1 MVKVSVMYPNGADT
15 KFDMAYYLERH
26 MPMVKTK
33 LGAACKKA
41 EVEQG
46 LGGGQPGVAAPFV
59 AVCHLHFDSVDAFQ
73 AAFGPH
79 ADSIMSD
86 IPNYT
91 NAQPTVQVSEV
102 KW

>member
-1 MVKVSVMYPNGADT
+1 MVKVSVMYPNGTDT

-33 LGAACKKA
+33 LGSACKKA

-46 LGGGQPGVAAPFV
+46 LGGGQPGAPAPFV

-79 ADSIMSD
+79 AESIMSD

-91 NAQPTVQVSEV
+91 NAQPTVQVSEI